1 MLTIYSPV
9 QRTHRPAY
17 VVKQGERSASFDVP
31 ERVDSIL
38 SAINEQE
45 LGPVKGFGT
54 APDAVGDIL
63 GSTAKGATP
72 DCIWGLYREPG
83 KDLNKLRHPMRWA
96 CPTGRSPKVPN

>member
-38 SAINEQE
+38 SAINAATHSLSRLFGGELFLVPVEIDEQ
-45 LGPVKGFGT
+45 
-54 APDAVGDIL
+54 
-63 GSTAKGATP
+63 
-72 DCIWGLYREPG
+72 
-83 KDLNKLRHPMRWA
+83 
-96 CPTGRSPKVPN
+96 